1 MISRNKILIL
11 VILLLIT
18 GRSVGFS
25 TSPTP
30 IENSPKHDFFHTFN
44 GDLPASLAAAKKGDQ
59 FGLVLFFGTQHC
71 RFCHRMKTT
80 VFTKPSVQ
88 QFYRQHFQ
96 ILDIDIESDR
106 QIILFNKQLSTYQHL
121 AKNSRVRLTPT
132 IVFINLEGEPVYKHI
147 GIIADSQEFIWLGE
161 YVLSGETAK
170 QNFASFKMYK
180 RRNSTL

>member
-1 MISRNKILIL
+1 MITRNKILVL
-11 VILLLIT
+11 VIFLLIT
-18 GRSVGFS
+18 GSSAGFS
-25 TSPTP
+25 NSPAP
-30 IENSPKHDFFHTFN
+30 MENHPKHDFFHTFN
-44 GDLPASLAAAKKGDQ
+44 GDLSASLAAAKKGNQ

-80 VFTKPSVQ
+80 VFTEHSVQ

-96 ILDIDIESDR
+96 ILDIDIESD
-106 QIILFNKQLSTYQHL
+106 QKITLLNKQLSTYQHL

-147 GIIADSQEFIWLGE
+147 GIIADPQEFIWLGE

-170 QNFASFKMYK
+170 QRFASFKMHK